1 MTRSDVQPLAG
12 RRLALLTV
20 LLGGLTAFGPLSM
33 DLYLPAFPVLAQEL
47 HATQAQIQLT
57 LTADVVGL
65 VAGQLILGPLSDAWG
80 RRRLLVGSTAVC
92 ALASLLC
99 ALAPTAAVLTGWRF
113 VQGFAGGGGV
123 VLARAGAADLATGGA
138 AARPFSL
145 FMTLSGVAPVI
156 APGLGGLVPVLA
168 RGL

>member
-1 MTRSDVQPLAG
+1 MTDTARPARAS
-12 RRLALLTV
+12 RLPVLVV

-80 RRRLLVGSTAVC
+80 RRRLLVGSTVVC

-99 ALAPTAAVLTGWRF
+99 ALAP
-113 VQGFAGGGGV
+113 
-123 VLARAGAADLATGGA
+123 
-138 AARPFSL
+138 S
-145 FMTLSGVAPVI
+145 
-156 APGLGGLVPVLA
+156 
-168 RGL
+168 